1 MRDNKRKPRREYGN
15 QGNGGI
21 PVNHASLFLFL
32 IREIITFFN
41 ERRVIFMVLRIKIII
56 AELIRKVCCISP
68 KWGNRVMDILGYDNY
83 CRVAKYWKVK

>member
-1 MRDNKRKPRREYGN
+1 MGN
-15 QGNGGI
+15 I
-21 PVNHASLFLFL
+21 SKI

-56 AELIRKVCCISP
+56 AELIRKICCISP

>member
-1 MRDNKRKPRREYGN
+1 MNNIG
-15 QGNGGI
+15 
-21 PVNHASLFLFL
+21 SFLFYFL
-32 IREIITFFN
+32 IREIIAFFN

-83 CRVAKYWKVK
+83 CRVAKYWKFK

>member
-1 MRDNKRKPRREYGN
+1 MA
-15 QGNGGI
+15 NGEPPIGI
-21 PVNHASLFLFL
+21 PWETFQN
-32 IREIITFFN
+32 IREVN
-41 ERRVIFMVLRIKIII
+41 MLLYEKKGVIFMTLRIKIII